1 MHEFAFTYVLKLHSG
16 TLYVGSTPDLMRRL
30 EQHQGGRGGRTTGL
44 QSGEI
49 IYYEACRS
57 LSEARERERQL
68 KTGYGRAYLKR
79 RLAFELG
86 EPRSGEPCDAQPARN
101 AAHSAAGGLARALP

>member
-1 MHEFAFTYVLKLHSG
+1 MQEFAFTYVLKLHDG
-16 TLYVGSTPDLMRRL
+16 ILYVGSTPDLMHRL

-57 LSEARERERQL
+57 LGEAREREKQL
-68 KTGYGRAYLKR
+68 NSNTTNR
-79 RLAFELG
+79 
-86 EPRSGEPCDAQPARN
+86 
-101 AAHSAAGGLARALP
+101 